1 MWQCTL
7 SRHTRN
13 IQRKHMM
20 SKPNTDILKKEIMF
34 LFFLSLFYE
43 KKTDKVTDGRGAGE
57 GISPITIS

>member
-13 IQRKHMM
+13 IQRKDMM

-34 LFFLSLFYE
+34 LFFLPLFQG
-43 KKTDKVTDGRGAGE
+43 KKSDKVTEVLGKV
-57 GISPITIS
+57 SLQ